1 MELVF
6 IIILAVVIVGEAV
19 AIWYLIQNSKKK
31 NVSDTDQ
38 QAAEENARQKL
49 AETETLM
56 AAKNAELARIE
67 SETKKVQSQWEEAN
81 KKLIAVQKD
90 TTSSLEQKNA
100 ALEEEKR
107 AHEELVRCQ
116 GQVKILQDNKA
127 LLLTDIAAQK
137 AKMAELIENHRQ
149 MEMRE
154 AEKDLEHGEVLPL
167 EVWEKDELNEL
178 EGIAR
183 KLRNPAPLYKALYE
197 IYYAAALKKLIADT
211 GASDKTGIYR
221 LWVLVSPQEITSN
234 APAGTDGSSD
244 VGLQLV
250 KNPVRVLNYVG
261 QAVNIGDRWAQHIK
275 RGLGLDTVGTS
286 VQLYPAM
293 KKYGIENFHFEVLEI
308 CDKDELSERETY
320 WGNYY
325 AVKEVGLNKKLG

>member
-6 IIILAVVIVGEAV
+6 IIILAIVTIGEAV

-31 NVSDTDQ
+31 NIRDAGQ
-38 QAAEENARQKL
+38 QALEEQARQKL
-49 AETETLM
+49 AEAEDLV
-56 AAKNAELARIE
+56 AAKNAELTRIE
-67 SETKKVQSQWEEAN
+67 SETKKVQTQWEEAN

-197 IYYAAALKKLIADT
+197 IYYAAALKRLVADT

-221 LWVLVSPQEITSN
+221 LWVAVQFETENNGMIFKE
-234 APAGTDGSSD
+234 D
-244 VGLQLV
+244 
-250 KNPVRVLNYVG
+250 KILNYVG
-261 QAVNIGDRWAQHIK
+261 QSVNIGDRWAQHIK
-275 RGLGLDTVGTS
+275 RGLGLDNIGTGIE
-286 VQLYPAM
+286 LYPAM
-293 KKYGIENFHFEVLEI
+293 KKYGIENFHFEVLEV
-308 CDKDELSERETY
+308 CKKEELSERETY

>member
-1 MELVF
+1 MVALIIVF
-6 IIILAVVIVGEAV
+6 ALLCFGEAG
-19 AIWYLIQNSKKK
+19 AIWYLIRNTKKK
-31 NVSDTDQ
+31 NVNDADQ
-38 QAAEENARQKL
+38 QAAEENAQQKL
-49 AETETLM
+49 AETEELV
-56 AAKNAELARIE
+56 AAKNAELVRIE
-67 SETKKVQSQWEEAN
+67 SETKKVQTQWEEAV
-81 KKLIAVQKD
+81 KKLASVQKD

-127 LLLTDIAAQK
+127 LLLTDMAAQK

-167 EVWEKDELNEL
+167 EAWEKDELNEL

-197 IYYAAALKKLIADT
+197 IYYAAALKRLVADT

-244 VGLQLV
+244 VELQLG